1 MNTQTTIRKKLTRAR
16 VRTKISGS
24 ASRPRLSVRIS
35 NANVTA
41 QLIDDT
47 IGKTLASASTIGS
60 KETAKMNMTEKSQWV
75 GEEIAK
81 SAKTAKITTVVFD
94 RGFRIYHGRVK
105 QLAEAARA
113 GGLKF

>member
-1 MNTQTTIRKKLTRAR
+1 MNKQTTIRKKLTRAR
-16 VRTKISGS
+16 VRTKISGT
-24 ASRPRLSVRIS
+24 AERPRLSVRIS
-35 NANVTA
+35 NSNVTA

-47 IGKTLASASTIGS
+47 IGKTLACASTIGS
-60 KETAKMNMTEKSQWV
+60 KAIVKKNMTEKSQWV